1 MEQDKLD
8 GVELSLGKKQKGLHD
23 YLILFLT

>member
-8 GVELSLGKKQKGLHD
+8 RAELSLDGKQKGLHD